1 MEFKDYLQSLSVIIL
16 FFVILWGAY
25 YATKYLGKLQ
35 FKRNNGSNMSIVE
48 VLPVGPQKT
57 VQLIRVGT
65 EYMIIGVSKD
75 QISFMKGVD
84 ESTLNLEKDR
94 SEMVVP
100 FSAYMKKLVK
110 KEHTDSTK
118 IGEDTDENEE

>member
-25 YATKYLGKLQ
+25 YATKYIGKLQ
-35 FKRNNGSNMSIVE
+35 FKRTNGNNMSIVE

-65 EYMIIGVSKD
+65 EYMVIGVSKD
-75 QISFMKGVD
+75 HISFIQGVD
-84 ESTLNLEKDR
+84 ESTIKLEKDQ
-94 SEMVVP
+94 SEMVIP

-110 KEHTDSTK
+110 KDQTDQTK
-118 IGEDTDENEE
+118 IGEDTDEDEE